1 MGVLEKAAVAAFIA
15 SAKIPE
21 ARDFFENTLGLTF
34 ISDDEYALV
43 FDANGT
49 TLRIQKVAEV
59 EPKQYTSLGWHVD
72 DISAAVTALVANGVR
87 FERYDFMQPDELG
100 IVTFPGGARVAWF
113 KDPDGNL
120 LSIDQ
125 Y

>member
-1 MGVLEKAAVAAFIA
+1 MGVLEKAAIAAFIA
-15 SAKIPE
+15 SANIAE
-21 ARDFFENTLGLTF
+21 ARDFYENTLGLTI

-49 TLRIQKVAEV
+49 SLRIQKVAEV

-72 DISAAVTALVANGVR
+72 DISAAVTALVAKGVR
-87 FERYDFMQPDELG
+87 FERYEFMQPDELG

-120 LSIDQ
+120 LSLDQ

>member
-1 MGVLEKAAVAAFIA
+1 MGVLEKAAIAAFIA
-15 SAKIPE
+15 SANIAE
-21 ARDFFENTLGLTF
+21 ARDFYENTLGLTF

-49 TLRIQKVAEV
+49 SLRIQKVAEV

-72 DISAAVTALVANGVR
+72 DISAAVTALVAKGVR
-87 FERYDFMQPDELG
+87 FERYEFMQPDELG

-113 KDPDGNL
+113 KDPDGNM
-120 LSIDQ
+120 LSLDQ

>member
-15 SAKIPE
+15 SAKIAE
-21 ARDFFENTLGLTF
+21 ARDFYENMLGLTF

-49 TLRIQKVAEV
+49 SLRIQKVAEV

-72 DISAAVTALVANGVR
+72 DISAAVNALVAKGVR
-87 FERYDFMQPDELG
+87 FERYDFMRPDELG

>member
-1 MGVLEKAAVAAFIA
+1 MGVLEKAAIAAFIA
-15 SAKIPE
+15 SANIVE
-21 ARDFFENTLGLTF
+21 ARDFYENTLGLTF

-49 TLRIQKVAEV
+49 SLRIQKVAEV
-59 EPKQYTSLGWHVD
+59 EPKQYTTLGWHVD
-72 DISAAVTALVANGVR
+72 DVSAAVTALAAKGVR
-87 FERYDFMQPDELG
+87 FERYEFMQPDELG

-113 KDPDGNL
+113 KDPDGNM
-120 LSIDQ
+120 LSLDQ